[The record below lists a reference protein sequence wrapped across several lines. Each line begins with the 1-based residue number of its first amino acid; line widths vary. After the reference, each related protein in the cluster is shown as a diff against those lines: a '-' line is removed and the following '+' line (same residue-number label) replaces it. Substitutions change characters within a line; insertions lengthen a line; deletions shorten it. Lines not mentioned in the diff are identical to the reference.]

1 MTTQDDFTLAIR
13 LAHADEDPDLR
24 RLADLDDAPPLQGD
38 VLIALVD
45 GEPVAAA
52 SLFDGRAIANPF
64 LPTADLVAML
74 SLRARQ
80 LGRKPAPWR
89 PWRVPRLRA
98 A

>member
-1 MTTQDDFTLAIR
+1 MTTPDDYTLAIR
-13 LAHADEDPDLR
+13 LARADEDPALR
-24 RLADLDDAPPLQGD
+24 RLAELDDAPPLHGD

-45 GEPVAAA
+45 GEAVAAA
-52 SLFDGRAIANPF
+52 SLSDGRAVANPF

-80 LGRKPAPWR
+80 LGRRRAPWR